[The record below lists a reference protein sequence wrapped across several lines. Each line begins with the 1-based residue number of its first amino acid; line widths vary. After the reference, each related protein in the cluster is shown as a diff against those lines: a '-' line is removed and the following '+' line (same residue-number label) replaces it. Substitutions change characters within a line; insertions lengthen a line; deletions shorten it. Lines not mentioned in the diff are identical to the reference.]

1 MSGVCE
7 GRAHCARLSSEGW
20 GDVSGL
26 TAEQKA
32 LRRTGIGSSEIA
44 AVLGLS
50 PYAGPLDVYR
60 AKVEGLEFEE
70 TDVMRRGRHVEGAVA
85 EWYAE
90 ETGATVQSVGTLVSA
105 TNSRVLATPDRF
117 ATFTPGPGRPDGETR
132 TLEVKTARWSML
144 SQWGEAGSADVPQHY
159 ALQVAWELAVTQHE
173 RADVAVLF
181 GGDDFR
187 IYHLARD
194 LELEGMLLEAGAKFL
209 RDHVDPQRPPP
220 VDGSKGSADW
230 LAKRFPKAGPALLP
244 ATAAVNEWVAQL
256 RVNLETM
263 AKAKHHAEAAKASLK
278 AIIGDA
284 AGVEGDFGRITWKN
298 EKHGKTAW
306 KALALK
312 LGASPA
318 QIAEHT
324 GQPGRRFH
332 HPFRF
337 GDAAE
342 EE

>member
-1 MSGVCE
+1 M
-7 GRAHCARLSSEGW
+7 
-20 GDVSGL
+20 SGL

-50 PYAGPLDVYR
+50 PHAGPLDVYR
-60 AKVEGLEFEE
+60 AKVEGLEVEE

-90 ETGATVQSVGTLVSA
+90 ETGATLVPVSTLVSA
-105 TNSRVLATPDRF
+105 ANPRVLATPDRF
-117 ATFTPGPGRPDGETR
+117 ATFAPGPGRAVGETR

-159 ALQVAWELAVTQHE
+159 ALQVAWELAVTQHQ

-194 LELEGMLLEAGAKFL
+194 LELEGMLLEAGEKFW
-209 RDHVDPQRPPP
+209 RDHVAPQKPPP

-230 LAKRFPKAGPALLP
+230 LAKRFPKAGANLLP
-244 ATAAVNEWVAQL
+244 ATDLAAAWAARL
-256 RVNLETM
+256 REALAMKANAT
-263 AKAKHHAEAAKASLK
+263 AKAAAATAQLK
-278 AIIGDA
+278 AIIGDEQ
-284 AGVEGDFGRITWKN
+284 GVAGDFGRITWKN
-298 EKHGKTAW
+298 AKAGQTAW

-312 LGASPA
+312 LGATAA

-337 GDAAE
+337 GNEAE